1 MLYTHICR
9 TTTTTTT
16 ATGINFAGARAQ
28 NVNVAKRRQA
38 KANPKTKPW
47 LKRPEAGAGQKWVGW
62 WWWPGWDGSESSEG
76 WYGLGQSGSRSMLH
90 LRLKADRNQTEP
102 NWTELSR
109 VELSWVWGKPVYK
122 YSTCTPPICHS
133 TRYPV
138 CLGTHT
144 HPRRRSLFPNPYPD
158 TTHPFGHPQSPYVRV
173 EWIPFLLFAF
183 SSIFFLLFF
192 WASGRPVFICLGQI
206 IKIPSIWIEFNKV
219 FAFWSRMYESQSI
232 QRVANEKSAWNAIVY
247 LSRLSVCFNR
257 KRLDLLHLHWHWQK
271 LKKVARTT
279 CRVLLSTPLP
289 PHATYSLQAFLKPV
303 EEVGLNKTW
312 PLPLHIK

>member
-192 WASGRPVFICLGQI
+192 FGLLVVLFS
-206 IKIPSIWIEFNKV
+206 
-219 FAFWSRMYESQSI
+219 FALARLLKFLRYESSSI
-232 QRVANEKSAWNAIVY
+232 RSSHFDLE
-247 LSRLSVCFNR
+247 CMNR
-257 KRLDLLHLHWHWQK
+257 KAYSELPMKSLLDM
-271 LKKVARTT
+271 
-279 CRVLLSTPLP
+279 PLF
-289 PHATYSLQAFLKPV
+289 T
-303 EEVGLNKTW
+303 
-312 PLPLHIK
+312 